1 MNHWRHGLLALIVLI
16 PLSAAADVK
25 VDDLPENT
33 VWYVHVDFEKLR
45 GTESGKILN
54 RWIQWEVYDE
64 INEELGIDL
73 NREVNQF
80 TAFSNTS
87 NGTIMLIDGPVSAAS
102 IDKIM
107 AMIREEEPVQT
118 RRHGN
123 QEYFHVGDEEHAR
136 QDGNDPFDD
145 LDDSAYFSFAI
156 DGRILITGS
165 ESSMQSM
172 LDNGGRV
179 PGARGH
185 DGALLVLSANQSIV
199 QAGIHPEGLV
209 DDDDDDDWESNIVRN
224 TKQAALLVADE
235 SGQLAIEA
243 QLESTDPSIAQSI
256 AGIVNGL
263 IGLQAFNSELGPEIQ
278 SLIRNTRV
286 EVIENVLSINTV
298 VDPELVLS
306 ILEH

>member
-1 MNHWRHGLLALIVLI
+1 MSNWRHAFLAIIALV

-33 VWYVHVDFEKLR
+33 VWYLHVDFEKLR
-45 GTESGKILN
+45 GTESGKVLS

-64 INEELGIDL
+64 INEELGVDL
-73 NREVNQF
+73 NKEVNQF
-80 TAFSNTS
+80 TAFSDTS
-87 NGTIMLIDGPVSAAS
+87 NGAVMLIDGPVSAAT
-102 IDKIM
+102 IDTVM
-107 AMIREEEPVQT
+107 TMIREEEPVEV
-118 RRHGN
+118 RRHGK
-123 QEYFHVGDEEHAR
+123 QEYFHVGDEER
-136 QDGNDPFDD
+136 TGRSGNDPFDD
-145 LDDSAYFSFAI
+145 LEDSAYFSFAI

-165 ESSMQSM
+165 EANMQSL

-179 PGARGH
+179 PGARSH

-243 QLESTDPSIAQSI
+243 QLESTDPTIAQSI

-278 SLIRNTRV
+278 SLIRNTKV
-286 EVIENVLSINTV
+286 EVFENVLSINTV
-298 VDPELVLS
+298 VDPELVLN

>member
-1 MNHWRHGLLALIVLI
+1 MNHWRHGLLALIVLV

-33 VWYVHVDFEKLR
+33 IWYLHVDFEKLR

-123 QEYFHVGDEEHAR
+123 QEYFHVGDEER
-136 QDGNDPFDD
+136 SGRSENDPFDD

-185 DGALLVLSANQSIV
+185 DGALLVLSAKQSIV

-286 EVIENVLSINTV
+286 EVLENVLSISTV
-298 VDPELVLS
+298 VDPELVLN